1 LNFIHNPILLGD
13 KHMEKREAFYGKA
26 KPTIAEASD
35 IYGKLVVNKGKI
47 LEDVLFVPRN
57 DRLAFL
63 TLVIRGERP
72 LK

>member
-1 LNFIHNPILLGD
+1 MNFIHNPISLTN
-13 KHMEKREAFYGKA
+13 KHIEKRENFYGKV

-35 IYGKLVVNKGKI
+35 IYRKLVVNKGKI

-63 TLVIRGERP
+63 TLVIRG
-72 LK
+72 